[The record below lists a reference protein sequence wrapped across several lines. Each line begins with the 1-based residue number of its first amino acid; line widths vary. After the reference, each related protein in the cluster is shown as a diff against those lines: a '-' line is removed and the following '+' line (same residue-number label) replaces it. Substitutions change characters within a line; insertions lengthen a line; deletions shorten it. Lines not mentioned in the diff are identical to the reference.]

1 MKFDDYLLANYPRL
15 SFLWVNQ
22 PWWFQWDKW
31 GAMSTSNWGELTHL
45 NDSWVVHHQVVIIT
59 HDVLLRSVPFPVKT
73 ACAAIPHPWSQQRN
87 LCIDPPQKTM
97 AFGCVGWRFIWRF
110 ICPANGG
117 IFVREIL
124 GIYLV
129 EMVERSGRASA
140 GKMRTTMVIQPVF
153 WKMKGYPKGLH

>member
-1 MKFDDYLLANYPRL
+1 MIHNNNEIWWLLAGSLPTVIVFVGEPTL
-15 SFLWVNQ
+15 VIS
-22 PWWFQWDKW
+22 WDKW

-45 NDSWVVHHQVVIIT
+45 NDSCVVHHQVVIIT

-117 IFVREIL
+117 IFSGKFL
-124 GIYLV
+124 GSTWLKWLKEV
-129 EMVERSGRASA
+129 GELQL
-140 GKMRTTMVIQPVF
+140 GKCELQWWYNQYF
-153 WKMKGYPKGLH
+153 